1 MSPPKS
7 FVDEFEDIHTYSR
20 KQAIADGVLVDMT
33 QGKFGELLREAGNIQ
48 HTAMISTA
56 FDRVIGVGQ
65 QASPDQD
72 ALDRW
77 RDVLTAMKEAVQE
90 AFRNLLTGM
99 GIEIAPFTVRIGH
112 GAKHGFVKMYVH
124 CGQGDEDE
132 PLPVLT
138 IMLERE
144 D

>member
-1 MSPPKS
+1 MNPPKS
-7 FVDEFEDIHTYSR
+7 FVDEFEVIHTYSR

-65 QASPDQD
+65 QTSPDQD

-77 RDVLTAMKEAVQE
+77 RDVLTAMKEAILD
-90 AFRNLLTGM
+90 ALRNSPMSM
-99 GIEIAPFTVRIGH
+99 GVERVPFTVRIRH
-112 GAKHGFVKMYVH
+112 GAKRGVVKMYVH
-124 CGQGDEDE
+124 CGAGDAAD
-132 PLPVLT
+132 PMPVLT
-138 IMLERE
+138 IMLEGE